1 LRWYYDAERG
11 TCRQFVYGGCK
22 GNANK
27 FRTLAA
33 CQQRCPSQ
41 GILITA
47 AEKEI
52 SLFHGDMGH
61 MSWDATHDVITIHTL
76 AFTQFTFR
84 KHAFTSRIIYFTSRM
99 ILIIPRVKRIFTPG
113 NETNS
118 ISRFF

>member
-27 FRTLAA
+27 FRALAA
-33 CQQRCPSQ
+33 CQQLCPSQ

-52 SLFHGDMGH
+52 SLFHGDT
-61 MSWDATHDVITIHTL
+61 SWDANHDAITIHAL

-84 KHAFTSRIIYFTSRM
+84 KHATSRINSQFSRT
-99 ILIIPRVKRIFTPG
+99 PRVQRTFALG
-113 NETNS
+113 NETS
-118 ISRFF
+118 FMISRFF